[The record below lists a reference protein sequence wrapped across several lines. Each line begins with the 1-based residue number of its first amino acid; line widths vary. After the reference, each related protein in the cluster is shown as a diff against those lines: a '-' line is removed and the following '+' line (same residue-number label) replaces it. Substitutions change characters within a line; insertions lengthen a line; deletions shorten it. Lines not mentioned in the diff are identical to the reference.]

1 MPSVS
6 LQLNHILVSRV
17 RSFFIDMNRRLIKL
31 WPYRKTAE
39 SSSLVQPPGDYW
51 FFSDGIG
58 GELLNDITI
67 RSRDAPYLVDRSIF
81 VRLVKK
87 CSLFCTNS
95 KFREVS
101 PMYSTVNQPT

>member
-1 MPSVS
+1 MS
-6 LQLNHILVSRV
+6 LIINYIRVSRV
-17 RSFFIDMNRRLIKL
+17 NSFFDDMNRRLIKL

-39 SSSLVQPPGDYW
+39 SSSLVQPPSDYW

-81 VRLVKK
+81 VRLVKRF
-87 CSLFCTNS
+87 SLFCTNS
-95 KFREVS
+95 NFREVS
-101 PMYSTVNQPT
+101 PIYSTVTQPT